1 MRLLPTLLIA
11 LLSTAHAAPP
21 ALPDQF
27 GNSDSLANYD
37 GTAVL
42 AIVVNVRKLRWVGK
56 WEEALRPTLPELVSI
71 RVADITDKPPPTHEK
86 VVGLLQKRVPP
97 EVPVLIDMDN
107 SWATTYE
114 LDTKEPCLLL
124 FDADHQLVAE
134 FRGRPK
140 GKLVEEVIAA
150 LDNYFPASPV
160 ADST

>member
-1 MRLLPTLLIA
+1 VISATLIDT
-11 LLSTAHAAPP
+11 S
-21 ALPDQF
+21 
-27 GNSDSLANYD
+27 S
-37 GTAVL
+37 
-42 AIVVNVRKLRWVGK
+42 GK
-56 WEEALRPTLPELVSI
+56 
-71 RVADITDKPPPTHEK
+71 VADITDKPPPTHEK